1 MKALKDEYKYH
12 IQMLI
17 LLLIMIIITG
27 LCNRAVWREMLF
39 FYLFQVGGIVLP
51 GTALLSVI
59 KVKDSTRL
67 EFLMLSYAAGYAVAI
82 VVYYVSA
89 LFSLSSYIGWIYVV
103 IGVLSVFSLIWNR
116 NTVKFKEEAVNKK
129 ERNPLCNTIIFNHTI
144 PHFFI
149 FKCISIKFIQDTA
162 RRTP

>member
-116 NTVKFKEEAVNKK
+116 K
-129 ERNPLCNTIIFNHTI
+129 L
-144 PHFFI
+144 
-149 FKCISIKFIQDTA
+149 
-162 RRTP
+162 